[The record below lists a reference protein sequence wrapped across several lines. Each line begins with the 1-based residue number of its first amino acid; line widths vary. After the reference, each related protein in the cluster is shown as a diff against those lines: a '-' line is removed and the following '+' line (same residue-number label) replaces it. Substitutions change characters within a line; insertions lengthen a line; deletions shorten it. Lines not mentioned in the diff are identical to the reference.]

1 MPRKH
6 ASAKQDAR
14 HAESVGVH
22 IVRIEIHALLGAA
35 EASQAREK
43 EIVDRVK
50 ADEAGEARPAE
61 DNPYGVPARTPE
73 EYEEVLRQNVPSPD
87 EGDAY
92 GIGTADPYDIYV
104 FDGVEKDWKNNG
116 KIQTIV

>member
-22 IVRIEIHALLGAA
+22 VVGIEIHALLGAA

-43 EIVDRVK
+43 EIVVDEDVHDLLGAIQLLQRAVEH
-50 ADEAGEARPAE
+50 ARRDGLRFELGQMRGGEREAGFLA
-61 DNPYGVPARTPE
+61 G
-73 EYEEVLRQNVPSPD
+73 D
-87 EGDAY
+87 ESQRVDD
-92 GIGTADPYDIYV
+92 DPGELPIRLST
-104 FDGVEKDWKNNG
+104 K
-116 KIQTIV
+116 

>member
-22 IVRIEIHALLGAA
+22 VVGIEIHALLGAA

-43 EIVDRVK
+43 EIVV
-50 ADEAGEARPAE
+50 DEDVHDLLGAIQLLQRAVEHARR
-61 DNPYGVPARTPE
+61 DG
-73 EYEEVLRQNVPSPD
+73 LRF
-87 EGDAY
+87 ELG
-92 GIGTADPYDIYV
+92 
-104 FDGVEKDWKNNG
+104 
-116 KIQTIV
+116 